1 MMKKGAGTIAKYLF
15 LTFGCLVILLPLYL
29 TIVNAM
35 KTPQQ
40 LSSSFFAPPESFYL
54 DNFAAVISKA
64 NFFRYV
70 FNSAFITITSIVLI
84 LVIVPVTAFPIA
96 RRMDTQIYYKFLFFF
111 ITLGIFVPFQVKM
124 LPLVKL
130 MSSIHMLNPI
140 GLILLYACGALCQD
154 VFLLVGYI
162 RTIPRDMEEASAIDG
177 CTRIQTIVRIVF
189 PILKPMLATVLIKDA
204 LWVWNDF
211 LMPLLILNVSDRYW
225 TLPLF
230 QYNFKGTYS
239 VDFTMAFAAF
249 TLSIVPMMILF
260 VFAQR
265 RIMGGLTT
273 GAVKS

>member
-1 MMKKGAGTIAKYLF
+1 MTKKSAGNLAKYVF
-15 LTFGCLVILLPLYL
+15 LVLGCFAIALPLYL
-29 TIVNAM
+29 TIANAM
-35 KTPQQ
+35 KTQQQ

-70 FNSAFITITSIVLI
+70 FNSAFITVTSIVLI
-84 LVIVPVTAFPIA
+84 LIVVPLTAFPIA
-96 RRMDTQIYYKFLFFF
+96 RRMDGGFYYRFLFFF

-124 LPLVKL
+124 LPIVKL

-140 GLILLYACGALCQD
+140 GLILLYTCGALCQD
-154 VFLLVGYI
+154 VFLMVGYI
-162 RTIPRDMEEASAIDG
+162 RTIPKDMEEASSIDG
-177 CTRIQTIVRIVF
+177 CSRIQTIIKIVF
-189 PILKPMLATVLIKDA
+189 PIMKPMLATVLIKDA

-211 LMPLLILNVSDRYW
+211 LMPLLVLNVSDKYW

-249 TLSIVPMMILF
+249 SLSIVPMMILF
-260 VFAQR
+260 AIAQKK
-265 RIMGGLTT
+265 IMGGLTT